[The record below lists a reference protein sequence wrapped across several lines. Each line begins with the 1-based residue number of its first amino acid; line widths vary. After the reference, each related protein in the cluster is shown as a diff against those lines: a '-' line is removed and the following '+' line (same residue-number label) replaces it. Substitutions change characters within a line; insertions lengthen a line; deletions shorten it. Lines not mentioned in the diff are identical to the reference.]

1 MSDLERMSKEEL
13 KTILNET
20 EQHIHD
26 IRAELDKRDSDVQH
40 EEVDDIALS
49 PEWTPVQW
57 GKVRS
62 FFEMVL
68 EELRK

>member
-13 KTILNET
+13 RTILNET

-26 IRAELDKRDSDVQH
+26 IRAELERRDSEIQH
-40 EEVDDIALS
+40 EEVDDITLS

-57 GKVRS
+57 GKVRT